1 MGECGCERCEEIM
14 QPFLDRQLTAE
25 EQGAA
30 EAHLSECAYCNVR
43 YTFESELRVLV
54 KTACR
59 EEMSPELK
67 AKLTALKDPEA

>member
-1 MGECGCERCEEIM
+1 MGEYCERCEEIM

-25 EQGAA
+25 EQGTA

-43 YTFESELRVLV
+43 YTFENELRVLV
-54 KTACR
+54 KKACN

-67 AKLTALKDPEA
+67 AKLASLKETEA